1 MNDSINNDTDLIIN
15 SGFIPFDIDTLDK
28 ESILEEEIFQYIFS
42 IGEALERTKAI
53 VKLQEKAKDLKVGRS
68 FSNLLKAYQTDYVQ
82 NMKQKGSNSIQFT
95 NPPLQGLKCGK
106 WKADDGGVSKI
117 EMTNFEAKT
126 VSACSHPILPVE
138 RLINIDTETEKVKI
152 AFYKDNR
159 WQKVTVERSMVAN
172 KSNIIQLSDRGIEVN
187 SDNAKDLV
195 SYLAEVITLNAKEI
209 PVSRSTDRLGW
220 INGEFAPY
228 TSNLKYDGDI
238 AYKDVYESVKPNGD
252 YETWKKELIK
262 LRENK
267 VMHLLIAASFA
278 SPLLNLI
285 GSLPFVVHLWGG
297 TGAGKTVALMVAMS
311 VWGNPGTG
319 KLVRTLNS
327 TKVALARYTSF
338 LHDIPMAG
346 DELQIIKSA
355 WENFDSLIMY
365 LTEGIDRGRGKAYG
379 GLEIQSTWQNVFL
392 FTGEEPITKSNSGG
406 GVKNRVIEIEA
417 TEKLVEDGNIT
428 ASFVKDNYGHAGRE
442 FIECLPNKK
451 VLQER
456 YRQIFTQLLKEVD
469 TTDKQAMAM
478 AAILLADEISTDLIF
493 KDKKLTID
501 DIRPYMHSSK
511 EVDVSTRAYDL
522 IIDWINSNA
531 KKFNEDSPSEIWGK
545 FQDNYCCINKMVL
558 NKMLHDN
565 GIDFEAIKK
574 KLADDGKI
582 ERDINGKYTR
592 AVKVSGKLGRYVKL
606 LMPEDNDEGQMTLVY
621 DEEIP
626 F

>member
-1 MNDSINNDTDLIIN
+1 MTDSEIIIN
-15 SGFIPFDIDTLDK
+15 SGFMPFDFDGLDK
-28 ESILEEEIFQYIFS
+28 ESILEEEIFQHIFTLS
-42 IGEALERTKAI
+42 DALERTKLV

-82 NMKQKGSNSIQFT
+82 SQKQKGSNSIQFT

-106 WKADDGGVSKI
+106 WKADDTGISRI
-117 EMTNFEAKT
+117 EMNNFEARAI
-126 VSACSHPILPVE
+126 SACSHPILPVE
-138 RLINIDTETEKVKI
+138 RLINIDTDMEKVKI

-159 WQKVTVERSMVAN
+159 WQNVTVERSMVAN
-172 KSNIIQLSDRGIEVN
+172 KGSIIGLSDRGIEVN

-195 SYLAEVITLNAKEI
+195 TYLADVIALNSKEI

-220 INGEFAPY
+220 IGKEFAPY
-228 TSNLKYDGDI
+228 TDNLKYDGDI
-238 AYKDVYESVKPNGD
+238 AYRDVYECIKPNGD
-252 YETWKKELIK
+252 YEAWKTELIK
-262 LRENK
+262 LRKNR

-311 VWGNPGTG
+311 VWGNPSTG

-406 GVKNRVIEIEA
+406 GVKNRVIEIE
-417 TEKLVEDGNIT
+417 TVDKLVEDGNYT
-428 ASFVKDNYGHAGRE
+428 AGFVKDHYGYAGRE
-442 FIECLPNKK
+442 FIENLPPIKK
-451 VLQER
+451 IQER
-456 YRQIFTQLLKEVD
+456 YRELFNQILKEAD

-493 KDKKLTID
+493 KDKKLEIE
-501 DIRPYMHSSK
+501 DIKLYMHSVK
-511 EVDVSTRAYDL
+511 EVDVSSRAYDL
-522 IIDWINSNA
+522 VMDWISANSIR
-531 KKFNEDSPSEIWGK
+531 FNEDEEKNKGEIWGK
-545 FQDNYCCINKMVL
+545 FQDNYICINRMVL
-558 NKMLHDN
+558 NNFLREN
-565 GIDFEAIKK
+565 GIDFEAIKQK
-574 KLADDGKI
+574 WADKGQL
-582 ERDINGKYTR
+582 ERDIEGKFTK
-592 AVKVSGKLGRYVKL
+592 VIKVSGKAGRYVKMAL
-606 LMPEDNDEGQMTLVY
+606 PQDKEHHQLTLV
-621 DEEIP
+621 EGEAIP